1 MKTDMMACY
10 AVRQYSVRRTDEG
23 GRGSHGN
30 APKRRVF
37 DAQGNSPTKLEQ
49 IHEGVALLL
58 LIAAAGAD
66 GAEKSI
72 GGASG
77 GR

>member
-1 MKTDMMACY
+1 
-10 AVRQYSVRRTDEG
+10 V
-23 GRGSHGN
+23 
-30 APKRRVF
+30 
-37 DAQGNSPTKLEQ
+37 EQ

-72 GGASG
+72 AGASG